1 MIKELINKMTLDEK
15 ILMLTGFTPM
25 GTEPVKRLGIPEII
39 MADGPHGIRSS
50 LKDNN
55 TSFPSVTALASTWN
69 KKLAYKMGSA
79 IADEC
84 IKCGVDLLLA
94 PGVNIKRHLQCGRN
108 FEYFSEDPFISG
120 AMATEYVKGV
130 QDKNIGVSIK
140 HYALNNQEKF
150 RNFINV
156 EVDRRTLFE
165 IYLKPFETVVK
176 NTSPASVMCAEN
188 KVDGIWCSENKYLLK
203 DILKEKWNFKG
214 FVISDWGA
222 VKDSARAL
230 KSGMDL
236 QMPTKTDIIHDIKAG
251 LEKGIITEA
260 DIDEAVSRIIGI
272 ALKEKAA
279 PVSYD
284 REKQHR
290 ISGEIAR
297 ESIVLLKNENNVL
310 PITPE
315 KYKKISVFGEFAK
328 NPLISGQGSSEVYTA
343 KEYITSPLSELE
355 KLLGGKVEIE
365 YHEYYK
371 KLSYLENMIWTG
383 FDKFKESVE
392 DSDLVV
398 FFIGSMVSEDTEEF
412 DRRSPYFNPNFE
424 FFINQANSLGK
435 KTVVVMQTGSAVI
448 FDYWQKKTDA
458 IVEMWLG
465 GEDAGGAISD
475 VITGRV
481 NPSGKL
487 AETFPLTLRKDL
499 EYPGDGVK
507 IEYNEKLNVGYRY
520 YDKHPEE
527 INFPFGH
534 GLSYT
539 TFEYGNLNLNV
550 TDDKIKISLTLENT
564 GEYDGAEVIQI
575 YAGKE
580 DSGFTR
586 PKKELKAFEK
596 VFLRKGEAK
605 TVETEIPLKELAYF
619 NPSLDEWITEPGK
632 YTIFA
637 GASSRDIRLSEP
649 VTINNEIP
657 YTVDYETVGVGM
669 LQ

>member
-1 MIKELINKMTLDEK
+1 
-15 ILMLTGFTPM
+15 
-25 GTEPVKRLGIPEII
+25 
-39 MADGPHGIRSS
+39 
-50 LKDNN
+50 
-55 TSFPSVTALASTWN
+55 
-69 KKLAYKMGSA
+69 
-79 IADEC
+79 
-84 IKCGVDLLLA
+84 
-94 PGVNIKRHLQCGRN
+94 
-108 FEYFSEDPFISG
+108 
-120 AMATEYVKGV
+120 
-130 QDKNIGVSIK
+130 
-140 HYALNNQEKF
+140 
-150 RNFINV
+150 
-156 EVDRRTLFE
+156 
-165 IYLKPFETVVK
+165 
-176 NTSPASVMCAEN
+176 
-188 KVDGIWCSENKYLLK
+188 
-203 DILKEKWNFKG
+203 
-214 FVISDWGA
+214 
-222 VKDSARAL
+222 
-230 KSGMDL
+230 
-236 QMPTKTDIIHDIKAG
+236 
-251 LEKGIITEA
+251 
-260 DIDEAVSRIIGI
+260 
-272 ALKEKAA
+272 
-279 PVSYD
+279 
-284 REKQHR
+284 
-290 ISGEIAR
+290 
-297 ESIVLLKNENNVL
+297 
-310 PITPE
+310 
-315 KYKKISVFGEFAK
+315 
-328 NPLISGQGSSEVYTA
+328 
-343 KEYITSPLSELE
+343 
-355 KLLGGKVEIE
+355 
-365 YHEYYK
+365 
-371 KLSYLENMIWTG
+371 
-383 FDKFKESVE
+383 
-392 DSDLVV
+392 
-398 FFIGSMVSEDTEEF
+398 
-412 DRRSPYFNPNFE
+412 
-424 FFINQANSLGK
+424 
-435 KTVVVMQTGSAVI
+435 
-448 FDYWQKKTDA
+448 
-458 IVEMWLG
+458 
-465 GEDAGGAISD
+465 